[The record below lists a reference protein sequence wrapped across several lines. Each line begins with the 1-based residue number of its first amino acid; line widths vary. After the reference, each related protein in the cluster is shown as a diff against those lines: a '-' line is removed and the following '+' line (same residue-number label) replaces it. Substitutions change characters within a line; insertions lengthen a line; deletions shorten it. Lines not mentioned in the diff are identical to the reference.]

1 MSNRTMRPELLALLA
16 EHFRVLA
23 DPTRLEIMHALRTG
37 EATVSEL
44 IERTDAGQA
53 NVSKHL
59 QLLHAMGF
67 VRRRKEGLYVYYA
80 LADRSVFAL
89 CDIMCGRVE
98 AQEKVR
104 RRLLAG

>member
-1 MSNRTMRPELLALLA
+1 MSNRKMTPALLALLA

-23 DPTRLEIMHALRTG
+23 DPTRLEIIHALQAG

-44 IERTDAGQA
+44 IERTHAGQA

-59 QLLHAMGF
+59 QLLHAHGF
-67 VRRRKEGLYVYYA
+67 VRRRKDGLYVYYA
-80 LADRSVFAL
+80 LADQSVFGL

-98 AQEKVR
+98 AQEKAR